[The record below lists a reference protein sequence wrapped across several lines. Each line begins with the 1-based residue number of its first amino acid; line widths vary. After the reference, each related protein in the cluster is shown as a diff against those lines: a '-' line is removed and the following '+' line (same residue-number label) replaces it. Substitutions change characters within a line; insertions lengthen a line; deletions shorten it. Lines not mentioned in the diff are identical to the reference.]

1 MLKNKKSNINS
12 ISNSV
17 SDLIKISNAG
27 NLTKQDFIKKYKNI
41 TERIDKFKFIN
52 DIKQDL
58 NNMYYNLS
66 LLELE
71 ILSNN
76 IYYSACL
83 IANNISE
90 KEIINFISYNNISY
104 YNEITDTELS
114 QFNSDIKLKQIK
126 YFINKY
132 SEKIKNA

>member
-1 MLKNKKSNINS
+1 
-12 ISNSV
+12 
-17 SDLIKISNAG
+17 
-27 NLTKQDFIKKYKNI
+27 
-41 TERIDKFKFIN
+41 
-52 DIKQDL
+52 
-58 NNMYYNLS
+58 MYYNLS

>member
-1 MLKNKKSNINS
+1 MLKNKKFNINS